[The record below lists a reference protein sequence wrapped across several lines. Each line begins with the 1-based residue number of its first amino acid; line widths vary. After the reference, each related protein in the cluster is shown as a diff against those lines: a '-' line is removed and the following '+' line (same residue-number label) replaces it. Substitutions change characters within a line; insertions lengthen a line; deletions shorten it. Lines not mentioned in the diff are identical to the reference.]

1 MEPNDAAAA
10 APPSPELFWQTI
22 TAFQRSAAM
31 KAAIELDVFTKID
44 EGNKTAQAIAD
55 ACRAAE
61 RGIRILC
68 DTLTV
73 MQFLTK
79 ESGQYDLNETSAAFL
94 SRKSPTFIGDTI
106 NFIMSPM
113 QRRGFDDLTNA
124 VRRGGSTIT
133 DEGSLDPESPMW
145 VTFAQS
151 MVPMMIPAAQ
161 MMAANLDFPPDR
173 KLKVLDIAAG
183 HGIFGIFV
191 ARQFPNAEIYAVDW
205 ANVLTAAT
213 ENARKFGVADR
224 HHLIPGSAFEVEYG
238 DDYDVVLLTNF
249 LHHFDQ
255 PTNEDLIRKIHRA
268 LNDDGKVLTLEFVPN
283 DDRVSPPSEAMFSL
297 VMLAA
302 TPAGDAYTFAELRE
316 MFENAGF
323 AHSEHIPLAPLPQH
337 LIVSTK

>member
-1 MEPNDAAAA
+1 MQPTSDSATL
-10 APPSPELFWQTI
+10 SPELFWQTI

-31 KAAIELDVFTKID
+31 KAAVELDVFTRID
-44 EGNKTAQAIAD
+44 EGNRTARAIAD
-55 ACRAAE
+55 ASRAAE

-79 ESGQYDLNETSAAFL
+79 DADGQYDLNETSRAFL
-94 SRKSPTFIGDTI
+94 SRKSQTFIGDTV

-113 QRRGFDDLTNA
+113 QQRGFNDLTEA
-124 VRRGGSTIT
+124 VRRGGSTVR

-145 VTFAQS
+145 VTFARS
-151 MVPMMIPAAQ
+151 MAPMMMPAAQ
-161 MMAANLDFPPDR
+161 MLADNLDFPTDR
-173 KLKVLDIAAG
+173 KIKVLDIAAG
-183 HGIFGIFV
+183 HGIFGILV
-191 ARQFPNAEIYAVDW
+191 ARRFPNAEIYAVDW
-205 ANVLTAAT
+205 ANVLTVAT

-224 HHLIPGSAFEVEYG
+224 HHLIPGSAFDVEYG
-238 DDYDVVLLTNF
+238 DGYDAVLLANF

-255 PTNEDLIRKIHRA
+255 PTNERLLRKIHQS
-268 LNDDGKVLTLEFVPN
+268 LSDDGKVLTLEFVPN

-323 AHSEHIPLAPLPQH
+323 SRNRHLPLAPLPQH
-337 LIVSTK
+337 LIVSEK